1 MQNSSHNVLEIND
14 LRTFFFTGAGVV
26 RAVDG
31 VSLTIPTKGT
41 LGLVGESGSGKSVT
55 ALSILRLV
63 PRPAGKIV
71 SGAILFKGKDLITA
85 SEKEMR
91 RVRGNKISMI
101 FQEPMTSLNPVFTIG
116 EQVAE
121 TLRLHRGL
129 SRGEA
134 WEGAVSLLE
143 GVHIPDA
150 ARRARQYPHE
160 MSGGMRQRV
169 MIAIALSCG
178 PELVIADE
186 PTTALDV
193 TVQAQI
199 LELMGELRHN
209 SGASFLIISHNLGV
223 IADIADEVAV
233 MYGGMIVEA
242 APVKELF
249 GSPLHPYTH
258 GLLKSIPRLPH
269 AGSRMGGDLP
279 TIGGNV
285 PDPVNYPAGCRFHPR
300 CPQSTAECKKEVPP
314 LINAGA
320 YFALRRQSFGAS
332 ATEVATKAE
341 AHTGHLVRC
350 INWEK
355 LSA

>member
-31 VSLTIPTKGT
+31 VSLTIPCKGT

-129 SRGEA
+129 SSGEA

-143 GVHIPDA
+143 GVRIPDA

-160 MSGGMRQRV
+160 MSGGM
-169 MIAIALSCG
+169 
-178 PELVIADE
+178 
-186 PTTALDV
+186 
-193 TVQAQI
+193 
-199 LELMGELRHN
+199 
-209 SGASFLIISHNLGV
+209 
-223 IADIADEVAV
+223 
-233 MYGGMIVEA
+233 
-242 APVKELF
+242 
-249 GSPLHPYTH
+249 
-258 GLLKSIPRLPH
+258 
-269 AGSRMGGDLP
+269 
-279 TIGGNV
+279 
-285 PDPVNYPAGCRFHPR
+285 
-300 CPQSTAECKKEVPP
+300 
-314 LINAGA
+314 
-320 YFALRRQSFGAS
+320 
-332 ATEVATKAE
+332 
-341 AHTGHLVRC
+341 
-350 INWEK
+350 
-355 LSA
+355 